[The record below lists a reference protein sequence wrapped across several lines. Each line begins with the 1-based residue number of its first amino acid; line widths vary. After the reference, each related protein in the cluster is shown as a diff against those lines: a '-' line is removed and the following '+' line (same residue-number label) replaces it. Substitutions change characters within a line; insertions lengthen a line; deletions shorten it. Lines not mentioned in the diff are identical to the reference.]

1 MKDVLADAIKS
12 HYNNKDYTEVGRDA
26 LLSMATEIR

>member
-12 HYNNKDYTEVGRDA
+12 HYNNKDYTEVVKRCIIMYGY
-26 LLSMATEIR
+26 